1 MGNLRK
7 HRDIKLVKTEKEGII
22 SYQSKT
28 QNYDTPKFYFKNLL
42 PIEIKKKQIL
52 TNKPVH
58 LGLLISELSKIVMY
72 GFLYDY
78 VKPKYGEKQNCV
90 IWIQTV
96 SSHT

>member
-1 MGNLRK
+1 MENLRK

-42 PIEIKKKQIL
+42 PIE
-52 TNKPVH
+52 
-58 LGLLISELSKIVMY
+58 LSKIVMY